1 VTSRTAIDSDD
12 EFWVVC
18 LCAAW
23 CGVCRDWRPAF
34 EQLARSRPGWRFAW
48 VDVEDEDAAMGD
60 VEVETFPTVLLARG
74 GRALFLGPVAPSPAG
89 VAQLAQR
96 LQAQAQPPAAASPP
110 SQQLL
115 ERLDRGALAR
125 GAL

>member
-1 VTSRTAIDSDD
+1 MTSHTSTDIDN

-34 EQLARSRPGWRFAW
+34 EQLARSQPGWRFAW
-48 VDVEDEDAAMGD
+48 VDVEDEDAAMGE

-74 GRALFLGPVAPSPAG
+74 GRALFMGPVAPSAPAL
-89 VAQLAQR
+89 AQLAQR
-96 LQAQAQPPAAASPP
+96 LQAQAQPPAAASPAT
-110 SQQLL
+110 QQLL
-115 ERLDRGALAR
+115 QRLDRDALAR

>member
-1 VTSRTAIDSDD
+1 M
-12 EFWVVC
+12 VC

-34 EQLARSRPGWRFAW
+34 EQLARSHPRWRFAW
-48 VDVEDEDAAMGD
+48 VDVEDEDAAMGE

-74 GRALFLGPVAPSPAG
+74 DKALFLGPVAPSAPAL
-89 VAQLAQR
+89 AQLANR
-96 LQAQAQPPAAASPP
+96 LQAQAQPPADAAAPMHR
-110 SQQLL
+110 LL
-115 ERLDRGALAR
+115 ERLAGGALAR